1 MFKKALFVV
10 SLILIS
16 QITFSKTAVSV
27 RINNAEPNSTILY
40 LSVFNCEE
48 GYKKRVAYI
57 STSAIAGTSS
67 EVIELELSPGNYL
80 FSVFQDLNKN
90 KKCDSNLIG
99 IPKEPVG
106 ISKYDG
112 KGAPGNFHK
121 HKISIGTESVRVS
134 IDLHRL

>member
-1 MFKKALFVV
+1 MFKKVLFCISTLFISHIAL
-10 SLILIS
+10 
-16 QITFSKTAVSV
+16 SKTSVSV
-27 RINNAEPNSTILY
+27 QINNADPDRTILY
-40 LSVFNCEE
+40 LSVFNNEE

-57 STSAIAGTSS
+57 STSAIAGRSI

-112 KGAPGNFHK
+112 KGAPGNFQK
-121 HKISIGTESVRVS
+121 HKVYIGSESVRVS